1 VTPGL
6 EEPCF
11 ALGAE
16 RHKRNGSEARRWKH
30 CAGSEFAG

>member
-16 RHKRNGSEARRWKH
+16 RHKRNGSEARRWIY
-30 CAGSEFAG
+30 